1 MSRTVN
7 LLLHG
12 PLLPLLSA
20 VGALTLYCY
29 LRLFGT
35 RTASYRSMVSQLG
48 APNLPERYL
57 LVSILFASYV
67 LVLYRLGSLV
77 L

>member
-12 PLLPLLSA
+12 PILPLLFA
-20 VGALTLYCY
+20 VGGVTLYCY

-35 RTASYRSMVSQLG
+35 RTASYRVLAEQLG
-48 APNLPERYL
+48 VPALLERYL
-57 LVSILFASYV
+57 LVSLLIASYV
-67 LVLYRLGSLV
+67 LVLYRVGQLV

>member
-12 PLLPLLSA
+12 PILPLLFA
-20 VGALTLYCY
+20 VGGVTIYCY

-35 RTASYRSMVSQLG
+35 RTASYRAMATQLG
-48 APNLPERYL
+48 VPTSPERYL
-57 LVSILFASYV
+57 LVSLLIASYV
-67 LVLYRLGSLV
+67 LVLYRLGQLV